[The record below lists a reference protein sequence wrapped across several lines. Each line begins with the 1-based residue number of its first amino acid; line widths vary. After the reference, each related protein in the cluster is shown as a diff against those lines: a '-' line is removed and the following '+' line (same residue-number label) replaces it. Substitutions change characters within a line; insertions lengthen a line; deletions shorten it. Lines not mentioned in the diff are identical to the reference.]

1 MAPFPR
7 WKGRFLFPK
16 TGLKKICLEV
26 FAMKTQTTARTKR
39 MVTLAMLA
47 AIAIVLVAVVHF
59 PLLPAAPFLEY
70 DPADIP
76 IFIGMFL
83 FGPWAGLQLTVVVS
97 LIQGLTVSAA
107 SSWIGIVMHILATGS
122 FCVLAGL
129 IYRQRHT
136 RGGAALALAVGTL
149 TQTLVMVGC
158 NLVFTPL
165 FMGAPVGEVVAMLVP
180 AIIPFNLMKA
190 ALNSLVTFV
199 IYKPISRVVRIEGEP
214 LTAAPKCQEK

>member
-1 MAPFPR
+1 M
-7 WKGRFLFPK
+7 
-16 TGLKKICLEV
+16 
-26 FAMKTQTTARTKR
+26 
-39 MVTLAMLA
+39 
-47 AIAIVLVAVVHF
+47 
-59 PLLPAAPFLEY
+59 
-70 DPADIP
+70 
-76 IFIGMFL
+76 
-83 FGPWAGLQLTVVVS
+83 
-97 LIQGLTVSAA
+97 
-107 SSWIGIVMHILATGS
+107 
-122 FCVLAGL
+122 
-129 IYRQRHT
+129 
-136 RGGAALALAVGTL
+136 GTL

>member
-1 MAPFPR
+1 MCIR
-7 WKGRFLFPK
+7 DRGKRDRLGEQGRDGGRGGERPGDGGAAGRHGHHRPHGQRAVSYTHLD
-16 TGLKKICLEV
+16 V
-26 FAMKTQTTARTKR
+26 YKR
-39 MVTLAMLA
+39 
-47 AIAIVLVAVVHF
+47 
-59 PLLPAAPFLEY
+59 
-70 DPADIP
+70 
-76 IFIGMFL
+76 
-83 FGPWAGLQLTVVVS
+83 Q
-97 LIQGLTVSAA
+97 IQGLTVSAA

-129 IYRQRHT
+129 IYRRRHT